1 MSGAYQVQC
10 VLQFLKENG
19 WTNTFECL
27 ELESGISFDETLV
40 EAPNTL
46 SAALIAAH
54 VEGQEVGGMVPL
66 DDDLLH
72 QADGLYCR
80 ELVATHPTFH
90 TKSALCVRFNKDG
103 RWLASGSSDKAVR
116 IATTIQN
123 PDSTV
128 KHTITPHTAG
138 VLDLDW
144 NPINEKL
151 LLTSSMDRSHV
162 VTNIDTILNQSPE
175 QSTATALLHD
185 HLPHQ
190 VFRDHTKFVNR
201 GRWNL
206 DGQSFVTI
214 SHDSTLGVYSLDE
227 DASTDLGFHFAKTH
241 RINFAAQCLEGLTF
255 IQKDKCLVTKR
266 EDYRLY
272 QLDLVTQNL
281 THLNMNERQDT
292 HVSFTALDVI
302 ASPTSPN
309 YAVVITGQSAL

>member
-175 QSTATALLHD
+175 QSTATALLHGKKFLFSLCPLRVVSD
-185 HLPHQ
+185 CICRFFVFFLFYSEGQFGISLNFVTAQFRRPSAAPSVSRSHQ
-190 VFRDHTKFVNR
+190 VCESRAVEP
-201 GRWNL
+201 GRTILCDN
-206 DGQSFVTI
+206 QS
-214 SHDSTLGVYSLDE
+214 
-227 DASTDLGFHFAKTH
+227 
-241 RINFAAQCLEGLTF
+241 
-255 IQKDKCLVTKR
+255 
-266 EDYRLY
+266 
-272 QLDLVTQNL
+272 
-281 THLNMNERQDT
+281 
-292 HVSFTALDVI
+292 
-302 ASPTSPN
+302 
-309 YAVVITGQSAL
+309 